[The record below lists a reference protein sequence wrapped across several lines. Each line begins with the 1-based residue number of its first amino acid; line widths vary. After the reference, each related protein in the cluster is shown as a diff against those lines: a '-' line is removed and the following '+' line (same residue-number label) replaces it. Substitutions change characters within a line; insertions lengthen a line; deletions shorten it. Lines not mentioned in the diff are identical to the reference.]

1 MINYVKPNVKL
12 DALAKNMIRKTI
24 YGAHDTDRVIRDF
37 LKFANESDLQSQAM
51 VSYHTELN
59 SMKKGYSKVICD
71 SLADFIYERMQRVP
85 ELKSEGDIFISRLK
99 DKYKNTLGERLFLAK
114 NGYVVSNKVK
124 PRSRFGKFLTSLNR
138 FIRHH

>member
-1 MINYVKPNVKL
+1 MVNVDRVNTQLNKL
-12 DALAKNMIRKTI
+12 ARNMIRKTI
-24 YGAHDTDRVIRDF
+24 YGSHDTDRVIRDF
-37 LKFANESDLQSQAM
+37 LKYANANDIQSPAM

-59 SMKKGYSKVICD
+59 AMKKGYSKVACD
-71 SLADFIYERMQRVP
+71 NLSDYIYERIQRIP
-85 ELKSEGDIFISRLK
+85 ELKSEGDIFVSRLK
-99 DKYKNTLGERLFLAK
+99 NKYKDTLGERLFLAK